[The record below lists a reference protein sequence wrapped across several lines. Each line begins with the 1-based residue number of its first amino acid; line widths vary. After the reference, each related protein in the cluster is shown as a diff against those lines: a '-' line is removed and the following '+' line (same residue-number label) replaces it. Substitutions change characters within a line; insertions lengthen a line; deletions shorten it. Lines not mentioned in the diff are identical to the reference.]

1 VLQIIIEEIATD
13 ALAKALPMNSI
24 EAKDKGKPYTFSR
37 RKNKKSP
44 PYKSFK

>member
-13 ALAKALPMNSI
+13 ALVKALSMNPI

-37 RKNKKSP
+37 RENKKSP
-44 PYKSFK
+44 PYNSFK